1 MRRIAQIALILG
13 IVLPMFAS
21 CKAISDFLDKG
32 EVVARVGEAKLMMEE
47 LQKVIPN
54 GISPED
60 SILLAK
66 QYINSW
72 ALDHVY
78 MEVAE
83 TQLSEAE
90 RDVSQELETY
100 RRSLLKYRYEQ
111 LFVNQRIDTLVSEEQ
126 IIEFYEK
133 NSDRFIL
140 RQPVVKARFMSIKSD
155 SPNLKMIQKKMAST
169 DASDVME
176 ADSMAYLSAFKF
188 TTWDDEWIDASTL
201 AKEFG
206 SESASVMSAL
216 KMGWIER
223 KDTNE
228 VKSLAYI
235 SEIVPAGK
243 MAPREYSAPF
253 IKDMIISARKQMLI
267 STLEQDLLRD
277 ARENGKLEILK

>member
-188 TTWDDEWIDASTL
+188 ITWDDEWIDASTL

>member
-1 MRRIAQIALILG
+1 MRRIAHIAIILG

-21 CKAISDFLDKG
+21 CKAISDFLDDG
-32 EVVARVGEAKLMMEE
+32 EIVARVGEAKLMMEE

-60 SILLAK
+60 SSLLAK
-66 QYINSW
+66 QYISSW

-83 TQLSEAE
+83 SQLSESE

-111 LFVNQRIDTLVSEEQ
+111 LFVNQRLDTLVSEEQ
-126 IIEFYEK
+126 INDFYEK
-133 NSDRFIL
+133 NSERFVLKQAI
-140 RQPVVKARFMSIKSD
+140 VKARFMSLPSD
-155 SPNLKMIQKKMAST
+155 SPNLKMIQKKMGSDDPA
-169 DASDVME
+169 DVME

-188 TTWDDEWIDASTL
+188 ATWDDAWIDAATL

-206 SESASVMSAL
+206 AESSSVIASL
-216 KMGWIER
+216 KKGWVER
-223 KDTNE
+223 TDTNN

-235 SEIVPAGK
+235 LDITPSGK
-243 MAPREYSAPF
+243 MAPVEYSAPF
-253 IKDMIISARKQMLI
+253 IKDMIISARKQALL
-267 STLEQDLLRD
+267 STLEQDLMKD
-277 ARENGKLEILK
+277 ARESGKFEIFR

>member
-188 TTWDDEWIDASTL
+188 ITWDDEWIDASTL

-216 KMGWIER
+216 KMGWMER